1 MPTML
6 WMFSIL
12 IDQWYSKG
20 RIFEFCNHSKE
31 KQILFADS
39 FFPDTN
45 LIGGGKKPRKIQK
58 ATIRH
63 CFYLSGSTQSVKPE
77 L

>member
-20 RIFEFCNHSKE
+20 RIFEFCNYSKE

-39 FFPDTN
+39 FFPNTN
-45 LIGGGKKPRKIQK
+45 LIGGGKKPEKFRKQQ
-58 ATIRH
+58 
-63 CFYLSGSTQSVKPE
+63 SGTTSIYQVQHS